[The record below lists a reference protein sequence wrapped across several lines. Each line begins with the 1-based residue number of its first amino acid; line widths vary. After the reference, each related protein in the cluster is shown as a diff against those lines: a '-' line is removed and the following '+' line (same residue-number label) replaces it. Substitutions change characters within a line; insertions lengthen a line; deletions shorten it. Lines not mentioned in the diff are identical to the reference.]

1 MGIGTLPMA
10 ETCGGRIRTTRGR
23 HLLADMNSCV
33 AEDETENVCMKL
45 VTTSL
50 AVSTIILSLCGAA
63 IAQTS
68 LDPNA
73 QGRSR
78 SNIGVPPA
86 EGHSGAS
93 GSATTGAGVKSKSGA
108 GVSGDV
114 SGQGSVGGGAG
125 AAGGGAGIGASGKAR
140 SNTLGN

>member
-1 MGIGTLPMA
+1 
-10 ETCGGRIRTTRGR
+10 
-23 HLLADMNSCV
+23 
-33 AEDETENVCMKL
+33 MKL

-78 SNIGVPPA
+78 SNIGVPPPA
-86 EGHSGAS
+86 DGKAGAT
-93 GSATTGAGVKSKSGA
+93 GSATTGAGVKAPGMKSGA
-108 GVSGDV
+108 GASGDV
-114 SGQGSVGGGAG
+114 SGQGSVGTGGAG
-125 AAGGGAGIGASGKAR
+125 VGGSGKAR
-140 SNTLGN
+140 GSGTLGN

>member
-1 MGIGTLPMA
+1 
-10 ETCGGRIRTTRGR
+10 
-23 HLLADMNSCV
+23 
-33 AEDETENVCMKL
+33 MKL

-78 SNIGVPPA
+78 SNVGVPPA
-86 EGHSGAS
+86 EGSTGAS
-93 GSATTGAGVKSKSGA
+93 GSTTTGAGAKAPGMKSGA
-108 GVSGDV
+108 GAGGEV
-114 SGQGSVGGGAG
+114 SGQGSAGGSVGGSGGASGGAG
-125 AAGGGAGIGASGKAR
+125 AGASGKAR
-140 SNTLGN
+140 GSGTLGN

>member
-1 MGIGTLPMA
+1 LARCQWPNDAAGEFERHGAGIV
-10 ETCGGRIRTTRGR
+10 
-23 HLLADMNSCV
+23 ADVNSCV

-50 AVSTIILSLCGAA
+50 AVGTIILSLCGAA

-78 SNIGVPPA
+78 SNVGVPPA
-86 EGHSGAS
+86 EGQSGTAT

-108 GVSGDV
+108 GASGDV
-114 SGQGSVGGGAG
+114 SGQGSVGSGAG
-125 AAGGGAGIGASGKAR
+125 GAGGGAGIGASGKTR